1 MNKKEKR
8 KSNREVV
15 PLLLQVCDED
25 IRKLAERVGRD
36 RRYSTYQRQLRLRQ
50 LIAEYL
56 ASLMQEDIPLTS
68 LTERFIH
75 DYAAY
80 LSSQRH
86 YAGGTVWLA
95 CQFLKGVVSRACQ
108 RGQMQI
114 NPFAAFHIGRHI
126 RERDYLATN
135 ELKNVMTYQT
145 TQPYHALCRDLFV
158 LSALTGMA
166 YVDISRLTKDNI
178 RQIDGE
184 HWVIARRYKT
194 GTTFQIRLLPT
205 AVCIIRY
212 YSKKNSESS
221 LIFPSVRYRTI
232 AKHVPLLMKRCGIH
246 RKITFHC
253 ARHTYAILAL
263 EAGIPIE
270 SISRTLGHTHISTT
284 QIYARIT
291 MQKLSYDLDRLES
304 FCNKNLV
311 VTRNLPN
318 FAGTTRQNNQC
329 MAENRRYPVG
339 IQTFERIIRDG
350 YIYVD
355 KTDLVWDI
363 AHYATFVFMSRP
375 RRFGKSLLTST
386 LESYFKGE
394 KGLFEGLKIM
404 QLEKEW
410 TAYPVF
416 HFDLSGAKHMPTEQV
431 KEELELL
438 VGPYE
443 SVYGRNVA
451 ETTPGMRLS
460 GLIDRAYEKTGK
472 QVVVI
477 IDEYDAPLLDV
488 LHEDEQLKAV
498 REVMQEFY
506 QRLKKQE
513 PKIKF
518 CFITGITKFSQL
530 SIFSTINNLKNVTL
544 NPRFSA
550 ICGFTEQEVRNVF
563 AEDIQAMAAYLGCTP
578 EEMFQKIKERYD
590 GYHFSELSE
599 DIYNPFSLLN
609 AFGDMKLDNFWFA
622 SGTPTFLIQQ
632 MKHFKTDI
640 TSLDCLELPSDAFD
654 VPTEAM
660 TTALPLLYQSGY
672 LTIKGYDRDMLTY
685 RLSIPNQEVRI
696 GFTKG
701 LLPIMTGLEVGNVQ
715 VGFAGK
721 FWKAL
726 RQKDVELAMRELQS
740 YMASI
745 PYVEGFKQKL
755 AEAANAEGF
764 YEYTLYLIFSMLNVY
779 VRTQVKCAG
788 GRVDMV
794 VWMPDTVYVFEL
806 KVTGTAQ
813 EALEQIDSKDYAL
826 PYQTDGRRVVKV
838 GVKFK
843 ADTRIP
849 EEWVIDERKH

>member
-1 MNKKEKR
+1 MNMKENR
-8 KSNREVV
+8 KCSQEIA
-15 PLLLQVCDED
+15 PLLLQTCDED
-25 IRKLAERVGRD
+25 LKKLAARVGHD
-36 RRYSTYQRQLRLRQ
+36 RRYPTYQRQLRLRQ

-56 ASLMQEDIPLTS
+56 ASLMQKDISLSS

-95 CQFLKGVVSRACQ
+95 CQFLKGVVNRACQ
-108 RGQMQI
+108 RGQIQQ
-114 NPFAAFHIGRHI
+114 NPFAAFHVARHI
-126 RERDYLATN
+126 RERDYLETN
-135 ELKNVMTYQT
+135 ELKNVMACQTIQPYQT
-145 TQPYHALCRDLFV
+145 LCRDLFV

-166 YVDISRLTKDNI
+166 YVDISRLTKDSI

-184 HWVIARRYKT
+184 YWVTSRRYKT
-194 GTTFQIRLLPT
+194 GTAFQVRLLPT
-205 AVCIIRY
+205 AVRIIQY
-212 YSKKNSESS
+212 YSNNNSESS
-221 LIFPSVRYRTI
+221 LIFPGICYRTI

-263 EAGIPIE
+263 NAGLPIE
-270 SISRTLGHTHISTT
+270 SISRTLGHTQISTT

-291 MQKLSYDLDRLES
+291 MQKLSCDMDRLKS

-318 FAGTTRQNNQC
+318 FAGTTQLDNQY
-329 MAENRRYPVG
+329 MADRKYPVG
-339 IQTFERIIRDG
+339 IQTFERIIRGG
-350 YIYVD
+350 YVYVD
-355 KTDLVWDI
+355 KTDLTWEL
-363 AHYATFVFMSRP
+363 AHYAKFVFMSRP
-375 RRFGKSLLTST
+375 RRFGKSLLTTT
-386 LESYFKGE
+386 LDSYFKGE
-394 KGLFEGLKIM
+394 RELFEGLKIM
-404 QLEKEW
+404 QYEQEW
-410 TAYPVF
+410 ESYPVL
-416 HFDLSGAKHMPTEQV
+416 HLDLSSAKHMPTKQV
-431 KEELELL
+431 KEELGLI
-438 VGPYE
+438 VRPYE
-443 SVYGRNVA
+443 TVYGRDTV

-460 GLIDRAYEKTGK
+460 GVIDRAYAQTGK

-488 LHEDEQLKAV
+488 LHEDYALKEI

-513 PKIKF
+513 AKIRF

-530 SIFSTINNLKNVTL
+530 SIFSTINNLKNVTML
-544 NPRFSA
+544 PRFSA
-550 ICGFTEQEVRNVF
+550 ICGITQQEVNTVF
-563 AEDIQAMAAYLGCTP
+563 EEDVRLMAQHYACTP

-590 GYHFSELSE
+590 GYHFSEQSE

-640 TSLDCLELPSDAFD
+640 TSLDCLELPSDSFD

-672 LTIKGYDRDMLTY
+672 LTIKGYDRETLMYT
-685 RLSIPNQEVRI
+685 LSIPNQEVRI
-696 GFTKG
+696 GYTKG
-701 LLPIMTGLEVGNVQ
+701 LLPLYSGLEVGNVQ
-715 VGFAGK
+715 AGFAVK
-721 FWKAL
+721 FWRAL
-726 RQKDVELAMRELQS
+726 KQNDVESAMRELQS
-740 YMASI
+740 YMAAI

-755 AEAANAEGF
+755 AEAASAEGF

-806 KVTGTAQ
+806 KVNGTAQ
-813 EALEQIDSKDYAL
+813 EALEQIGSKDYAL

-849 EEWVIDERKH
+849 EGWVIEEGNH